1 MRVKRYICPTL
12 PDAMA
17 QIREDLGDEAVILGS
32 ENLPD
37 GQIQVTAGLDGPDD
51 STTPQTQGRASDV
64 DFLDRVTDVLEFHRL
79 PQALINNIVETAS
92 EQVTQDWH
100 LALAQA
106 FEQILS
112 FSALPDGPRDN
123 PLMFVGPPGDGKTA
137 TIAKICARQF
147 IRGRKTA
154 VITLDGHKTGGFEQ
168 ISAFCTRLNADL
180 ERADTPDDLCVA
192 LARRQTDELVLID
205 CFGVNPFDNI
215 ALDEVRTFTEATELQ
230 SILILCAGGDP
241 YEMADKAN
249 AFATLGTRH
258 FIPTKLDIA
267 HRYGG
272 ILTAALTAKLA
283 MMATGTS
290 PQIADGLT
298 PINAS
303 NLAHILL
310 SRKHPK
316 DDLQREAGEGLLPR
330 QNGYR

>member
-1 MRVKRYICPTL
+1 MRVKRYICSTL

-17 QIREDLGDEAVILGS
+17 QIRDDLGDEAVILGS
-32 ENLPD
+32 EDLPD
-37 GQIQVTAGLDGPDD
+37 GQIQVTAGLDDPDD
-51 STTPQTQGRASDV
+51 HTTPKPQGRASDV

-79 PQALINNIVETAS
+79 PQALIHSIVGVAS
-92 EQVTQDWH
+92 EQGAQDWH

-106 FEQILS
+106 FEQMLS
-112 FSALPDGPRDN
+112 FSAVPDGPQQK
-123 PLMFVGPPGDGKTA
+123 PLLFVGPPGDGKTA

-154 VITLDGHKTGGFEQ
+154 VITLDGDKTGGFEQ

-180 ERADTPDDLCVA
+180 ERADTPDDLCAA
-192 LARRQTDELVLID
+192 LSRRRADELVLVD
-205 CFGVNPFDNI
+205 CFGVNPFDSI
-215 ALDEVRTFTEATELQ
+215 ALDEVRTFTQAAELQ
-230 SILILCAGGDP
+230 SVLILCAGGDP
-241 YEMADKAN
+241 YEMADKAD
-249 AFATLGTRH
+249 AFATLDTRQ

-283 MMATGTS
+283 LMATGTA

-316 DDLQREAGEGLLPR
+316 DDLQREAG
-330 QNGYR
+330 